1 MYRIKRIIKTPTRKT
16 WLADILI
23 DIKRQEYEWVGT
35 KEEAF
40 KKLNTIKSILENTK
54 IRFKNTTDVTK
65 RFFIISQTP
74 TSLGIKLKNC
84 KNYLITFEIEERK

>member
-40 KKLNTIKSILENTK
+40 KKLNTINSI
-54 IRFKNTTDVTK
+54 
-65 RFFIISQTP
+65 
-74 TSLGIKLKNC
+74 
-84 KNYLITFEIEERK
+84 

>member
-23 DIKRQEYEWVGT
+23 DIKRQEYELVGT

-40 KKLNTIKSILENTK
+40 KKLNTIKSILEIQK
-54 IRFKNTTDVTK
+54 FD
-65 RFFIISQTP
+65 
-74 TSLGIKLKNC
+74 LKHD
-84 KNYLITFEIEERK
+84 